1 MTEYEPLITDQR
13 LIEATEPLRTKY
25 PSLHDSDFFTYVEN
39 AHPAVR
45 NSGLTAIQPPQ
56 AVFCVSSPHPKHPE
70 RRTVLQAKTTL
81 AAFRAAETER
91 RHYAGGRDVVS
102 EAFRRLA
109 REQARRLADLRDLL
123 PPTPEKDLPS

>member
-1 MTEYEPLITDQR
+1 VIEYEPLISDQR
-13 LIEATEPLRTKY
+13 LTEVTEPLRTKY
-25 PSLHDSDFFTYVEN
+25 PSLRDSDFFTYVEER
-39 AHPAVR
+39 HPAVR
-45 NSGLTAIQPPQ
+45 RSGVTALQPAQ
-56 AVFCVSSPHPKHPE
+56 AVFCISSPKPKDPE